1 MDLPQQAIEPP
12 PEAIATADE
21 ARSELREDGTLVIDI
36 LIDPPCGEA
45 SGREIVVC
53 APGQEAQRHETPDAP
68 QREQPK
74 AEVQISESAKVGVH
88 AEPGRYGAV
97 EALVT
102 LTASF

>member
-12 PEAIATADE
+12 QETIAAADE

-53 APGQEAQRHETPDAP
+53 ATAQDVQRYEAPDAP
-68 QREQPK
+68 QREVSK
-74 AEVQISESAKVGVH
+74 AEIQISENAKVGVH

-102 LTASF
+102 LTVKF

>member
-12 PEAIATADE
+12 PAAIATADE

-36 LIDPPCGEA
+36 LIDPPCGAA
-45 SGREIVVC
+45 SRREIVVC
-53 APGQEAQRHETPDAP
+53 APGREVQRYETPDAP

-88 AEPGRYGAV
+88 ANSGRYGAV
-97 EALVT
+97 EALLT
-102 LTASF
+102 LTVKF

>member
-1 MDLPQQAIEPP
+1 MDLSQQAVEPP
-12 PEAIATADE
+12 PEAVAAADE

-53 APGQEAQRHETPDAP
+53 APGQEVQRYVAPDAP

-74 AEVQISESAKVGVH
+74 AELQISENAKVGVH

-102 LTASF
+102 LTVKF

>member
-12 PEAIATADE
+12 PEAIATADQ

-53 APGQEAQRHETPDAP
+53 ATAQAVQRYEAPDAP
-68 QREQPK
+68 QREEPK
-74 AEVQISESAKVGVH
+74 AELEISENAKIGVH
-88 AEPGRYGAV
+88 AEPGRHGAV

-102 LTASF
+102 LTVKF

>member
-1 MDLPQQAIEPP
+1 MDLPQQAVEPP
-12 PEAIATADE
+12 PATVAAADE

-53 APGQEAQRHETPDAP
+53 APGQVVQRYVAPDAP

-74 AEVQISESAKVGVH
+74 AELQISENAKVGVH

-102 LTASF
+102 LTVKF